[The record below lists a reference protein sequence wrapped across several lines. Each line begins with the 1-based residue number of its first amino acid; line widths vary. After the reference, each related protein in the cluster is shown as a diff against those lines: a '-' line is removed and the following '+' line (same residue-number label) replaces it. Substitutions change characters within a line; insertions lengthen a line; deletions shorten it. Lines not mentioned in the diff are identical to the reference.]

1 MHKFSHSLKIPP
13 ASFSPCSSLKL
24 TFSSLATCSFSNCSK
39 ELYKMFVRSI
49 LIHSD
54 PSIHDTLRSSTF
66 SLNHSIFYWKLL
78 LIIYS
83 GCFSLIE
90 TGYVHLFCMIHL
102 NLLFT
107 PISTGTWNYKNKYF
121 DCELDARYDFM
132 VLFVQLRVFRGNLRL
147 DIWLEI
153 GFQIV
158 LENFLIDL
166 FYTSVIF
173 FGACARGGSH
183 RSGDFI
189 ILAGKKYNTIKFWTG
204 VRFCINYDNRP
215 IRSQR

>member
-1 MHKFSHSLKIPP
+1 MHKYSHSLKIPP
-13 ASFSPCSSLKL
+13 ASFSPFSSVKL
-24 TFSSLATCSFSNCSK
+24 TFSSLATCSFYNWSK

-54 PSIHDTLRSSTF
+54 PSIHDTFRSSTF

-83 GCFSLIE
+83 GYFSLIE

-107 PISTGTWNYKNKYF
+107 PISTGTWNYKHKYF
-121 DCELDARYDFM
+121 DCELNARYDFM
-132 VLFVQLRVFRGNLRL
+132 VLFVQLWIIRGNLRL
-147 DIWLEI
+147 DIWVEI

-158 LENFLIDL
+158 LQNFFIDL

-173 FGACARGGSH
+173 LRTCARGGSH

-189 ILAGKKYNTIKFWTG
+189 ILAGKKYNYNKVLDGRQI
-204 VRFCINYDNRP
+204 VY
-215 IRSQR
+215 